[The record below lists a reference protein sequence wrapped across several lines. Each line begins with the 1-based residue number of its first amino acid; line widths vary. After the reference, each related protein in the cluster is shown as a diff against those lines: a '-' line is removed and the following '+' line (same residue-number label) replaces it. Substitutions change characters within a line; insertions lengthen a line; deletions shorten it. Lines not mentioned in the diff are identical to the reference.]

1 MAIQAQKGTK
11 DMLPKNAYKW
21 QYIEDKLRKI
31 SEEYGIREIRTPMF
45 ESTDLFKRGVGETT
59 DVVQKEM
66 YTFEDKGGR
75 SITLKPEGTSPAVR
89 AFVENSLY
97 ADAQPTK
104 MFYFTP
110 CFRYERAQKGRLRQF
125 HQYGIEVLGSQEA
138 TVDAEVISLVMR
150 ALDDF
155 GVKGLS
161 LNINSLGCPT
171 CRKRYNDALKE
182 YLQSRYEELC
192 STCKTRF
199 EKNPMRIIDCK
210 EKSCTE
216 IVKEV
221 PLILDFICDEC
232 SDHFEK
238 LKNYLDVMDVE
249 YTIDPQIVRGLD
261 YYSKTV
267 FEVIKNGLTICGG
280 GRYDY
285 LVEEIDGPSTP
296 AMGFAMGLERLLLTL
311 EEDGIEIEEPNR
323 FDLYIGSMGDSA
335 KIHVMKIA
343 NELRKENTKVEVDHL
358 NKSVKAQMK
367 YANKVGAAFTFVI
380 GDSEIENNKVSIKR
394 MDDGEIFDVELS
406 NIKEIA
412 NLVKAR

>member
-216 IVKEV
+216 IVKDV

-238 LKNYLDVMDVE
+238 LKSYLDAMDVV

-311 EEDGIEIEEPNR
+311 EEDGIEIKEPNR

-335 KIHVMKIA
+335 KIHAMKIA
-343 NELRKENTKVEVDHL
+343 NELRKEKAKVEVDHL

-367 YANKVGAAFTFVI
+367 YANKVGANFTFVI

>member
-11 DMLPKNAYKW
+11 DMLPSNAYKW

-31 SEEYGIREIRTPMF
+31 SAEYGIREIRTPMF
-45 ESTDLFKRGVGETT
+45 EATELFKRGVGETT

-75 SITLKPEGTSPAVR
+75 SITLKPEGTAPAVR
-89 AFVENSLY
+89 AFIENSLY

-125 HQYGIEVLGSQEA
+125 HQYGIEVFGSQEA

-150 ALDDF
+150 TLDEF

-171 CRKRYNDALKE
+171 CRKKYNEALKE
-182 YLQSRYEELC
+182 YLKSRYDELC
-192 STCKTRF
+192 ETCKTRF

-210 EKSCTE
+210 EKSCKE
-216 IVKEV
+216 IVKDV

-238 LKNYLDVMDVE
+238 LKTYLNAMGIE
-249 YTIDPQIVRGLD
+249 YVVDPQIVRGLD

-285 LVEEIDGPSTP
+285 LVEEIDGPKTP

-323 FDLYIGSMGDSA
+323 FDVYVGAMGDMA
-335 KIHVMKIA
+335 RVNAMKVV
-343 NELRKENTKVEVDHL
+343 NELRKINVKAEIDHL
-358 NKSVKAQMK
+358 SRSVKAQMK
-367 YANKVGAAFTFVI
+367 YANKVGAAYTFVI
-380 GDSEIENNKVSIKR
+380 GDSEIENNKVAIKR
-394 MDDGEIFDVELS
+394 MSDGEIFEVELS
-406 NIKEIA
+406 NIGEIA
-412 NLVKAR
+412 KVVKAR